1 MRKEFNREKTK
12 DVAIGLSSILADSYT
27 LYLMTQNFHWNVTGP
42 RFHQLHTMF
51 EEQYHEL
58 AEAVD
63 DIAERIRAI
72 GHRAPGS
79 FKEFM
84 EISSI
89 DGSEKTEKTQDMLER
104 LAESHELISSKAYEV
119 IEMADS
125 IKDEVTKDLLT
136 GRMNI
141 HEKSAW
147 MLRSQLD

>member
-51 EEQYHEL
+51 EEQYQEL

-84 EISSI
+84 EIL
-89 DGSEKTEKTQDMLER
+89 T
-104 LAESHELISSKAYEV
+104 V
-119 IEMADS
+119 FF
-125 IKDEVTKDLLT
+125 TKIL
-136 GRMNI
+136 
-141 HEKSAW
+141 
-147 MLRSQLD
+147 